1 MTMNTK
7 GIRGEGRD
15 SRCSRGL
22 GAEEN
27 AENVMKEDDAADK
40 TEILMTAKSEIRGE
54 SFGCETRGLRFHN
67 VKKLLEASRDQLVD
81 LHAAVLQL
89 LWAAFQK
96 GEEAC
101 QILLLP
107 YRLLLLPLFHEVVVE
122 VRLRPSLLLLLFLL
136 EVEAVEEDQAPLNT
150 E

>member
-7 GIRGEGRD
+7 GIREEGRD
-15 SRCSRGL
+15 RRCSQGF

-27 AENVMKEDDAADK
+27 AENVMKEDDATDK
-40 TEILMTAKSEIRGE
+40 TEMLMTVKAEIRGE

-67 VKKLLEASRDQLVD
+67 VKKLLEAFRDQLVD

-89 LWAAFQK
+89 IWAAFQE

-101 QILLLP
+101 QNLLLP
-107 YRLLLLPLFHEVVVE
+107 YRRLLLLFHEVVVE
-122 VRLRPSLLLLLFLL
+122 VRLRPSLLLLFLL